1 MADISKIQYS
11 DGTIYNFKDAVA
23 AGELAGAK
31 GDYESFAD
39 RLDGYDTT
47 FGKVGTAI
55 QGLIDTRPPDPVG
68 SNIRLT
74 KSAGGV
80 CKPCLNM
87 VIKNTWVE
95 KTWNGMTSFQGS
107 NIWTDGENIYYSCG
121 SDQYVLDKSTSTW
134 TPKTW
139 NGLTNF
145 NGWYIW
151 TDGDNIY
158 YSFEYGSSSNQY
170 VLNKSTSTWTPKTW
184 GGFTS
189 LFGNCIWT
197 DGENIYF
204 SNDSNQYVL
213 NKSTS
218 TICP

>member
-11 DGTIYNFKDAVA
+11 DGTIYNFKDSTA
-23 AGELAGAK
+23 AGELDDAK

-47 FGKVGTAI
+47 FGKVSDAI

-95 KTWNGMTSFQGS
+95 KSWSGLTSFSGA
-107 NIWTDGENIYYSCG
+107 
-121 SDQYVLDKSTSTW
+121 
-134 TPKTW
+134 
-139 NGLTNF
+139 
-145 NGWYIW
+145 YIW
-151 TDGDNIY
+151 TDGDNVY
-158 YSFEYGSSSNQY
+158 YSNGTIKQY
-170 VLNKSTSTWTPKTW
+170 VLNKSTSTWTAKTW
-184 GGFTS
+184 SGLTS
-189 LFGNCIWT
+189 FYG
-197 DGENIYF
+197 
-204 SNDSNQYVL
+204 QY
-213 NKSTS
+213 
-218 TICP
+218 I